1 MADGRSVSGA
11 GRESASRFAQR
22 ARDERRHRRRRWLAV
37 AALLAAAVGVA
48 VTLSRSSLLRVQSV
62 VVTGAGR
69 QSTAEVL
76 AAAAIPRRAPMWNL
90 DQGAISGRV
99 AALPWVRTV
108 SVSRSWPRTVRVT
121 VAERQAVAA
130 VTGAGFGPLLVDHEA
145 AEITKVTHAPVAL
158 LPIVLAVTPVP
169 ATAQSRRPLIEAALV
184 VAAALPPPV
193 RARLERIVVTSAQRI
208 SLRLRDGTLVEWG
221 SSDRSER
228 KAAVLSALLVTPHS
242 LYDVSAPESP
252 AVR

>member
-1 MADGRSVSGA
+1 MA
-11 GRESASRFAQR
+11 
-22 ARDERRHRRRRWLAV
+22 
-37 AALLAAAVGVA
+37 
-48 VTLSRSSLLRVQSV
+48 LSRSSLLRVHSV
-62 VVTGAGR
+62 VVTGAAR

-76 AAAAIPRRAPMWNL
+76 AAAAIPRKASMWNL

-99 AALPWVRTV
+99 AALPWVRIV
-108 SVSRSWPRTVRVT
+108 SVSRSWPRTVRIT
-121 VAERQAVAA
+121 VAEREAVAA
-130 VTGAGFGPLLVDHEA
+130 VTGAGFGPLLVDRQA
-145 AEITKVTHAPVAL
+145 AEIIAVTRAPGGL
-158 LPIVLAVTPVP
+158 LPIVLAATPVP
-169 ATAQSRRPLIEAALV
+169 ATAQSRRPMIDAALV
-184 VAAALPPPV
+184 VAGALPPPV

-221 SSDRSER
+221 SADRSDR